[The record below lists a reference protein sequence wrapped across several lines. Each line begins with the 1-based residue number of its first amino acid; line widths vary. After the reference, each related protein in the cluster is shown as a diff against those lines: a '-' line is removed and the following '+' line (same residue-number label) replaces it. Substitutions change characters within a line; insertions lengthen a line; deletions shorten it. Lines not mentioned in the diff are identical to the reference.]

1 MKAALRRKTFERKR
15 TITHLEFNSSEENT
29 KMASQKIYRL
39 MLIVTLMVTGALASS
54 GKALAQTEQTSQASS
69 RVKSDDASGLEV
81 QLHLIVARKTADGED
96 EKLPPAFDAV
106 VRQLK
111 STFSFKSYRL
121 ATTLLNRVRNG
132 GRLSL
137 RWVGSPLLASA
148 AATATTPGFN
158 EFNVQGVKLFQDENG
173 RDVVQMTNFNFGTR
187 IPIQTSSVAT
197 TGGSTPIVQYEN
209 TGITTDIS
217 MREGEPTI
225 VGTLNVGP
233 SGDALIIVVMARRP
247 ATR

>member
-1 MKAALRRKTFERKR
+1 
-15 TITHLEFNSSEENT
+15 
-29 KMASQKIYRL
+29 MASQKIYRI
-39 MLIVTLMVTGALASS
+39 MLIATLIITGALTHSPQ
-54 GKALAQTEQTSQASS
+54 ALAQSEQSSQATP

-96 EKLPPAFDAV
+96 EKLPAAFDAV
-106 VRQLK
+106 VKQLK
-111 STFSFKSYRL
+111 ATFSFKSYRL

-148 AATATTPGFN
+148 AATAATPGFN
-158 EFNVQGVKLFQDENG
+158 EFNIQGVKLVQDENG
-173 RDVVQMTNFNFGTR
+173 RDVVQMSNLNFGTR

-197 TGGSTPIVQYEN
+197 VGGSTPVVQYEN

-225 VGTLNVGP
+225 IGTLNVGP

-247 ATR
+247 ASK

>member
-1 MKAALRRKTFERKR
+1 MAARKSYR
-15 TITHLEFNSSEENT
+15 IML
-29 KMASQKIYRL
+29 MAT
-39 MLIVTLMVTGALASS
+39 LIITGALALSTQ
-54 GKALAQTEQTSQASS
+54 ALAQGEQSSQGAP
-69 RVKSDDASGLEV
+69 RIKSDDAAGLEV
-81 QLHLIVARKTADGED
+81 QLHIIVARKTSDGED
-96 EKLPPAFDAV
+96 EKLPASLDAV
-106 VRQLK
+106 VKQLR

-148 AATATTPGFN
+148 AATVATPGFN
-158 EFNVQGVKLFQDENG
+158 EFNVQGVKLVQDENG
-173 RDVVQMTNFNFGTR
+173 RDVVQMSNFNFGTR

-197 TGGSTPIVQYEN
+197 VGGNSAPVIHYEN

-233 SGDALIIVVMARRP
+233 SGDALIIVVTAKRP
-247 ATR
+247 AAR

>member
-1 MKAALRRKTFERKR
+1 
-15 TITHLEFNSSEENT
+15 
-29 KMASQKIYRL
+29 MASQKIYRII
-39 MLIVTLMVTGALASS
+39 LIATLIITGALPLSEQ
-54 GKALAQTEQTSQASS
+54 ALAQSEQSSQATA
-69 RVKSDDASGLEV
+69 RVKSDEAAGLEV
-81 QLHLIVARKTADGED
+81 QLHLIVARKTSDGEE
-96 EKLPPAFDAV
+96 EKLPAAFDAV
-106 VRQLK
+106 VKQLK
-111 STFSFKSYRL
+111 STFTFKSYRL

-148 AATATTPGFN
+148 AATAATPGFN
-158 EFNVQGVKLFQDENG
+158 EFNVQGVKLIQDETG
-173 RDVVQMTNFNFGTR
+173 RDIVQMLNFNFGTR

-197 TGGSTPIVQYEN
+197 TGGSAPVIHYEN

-233 SGDALIIVVMARRP
+233 SGDALIIVVTAKRP
-247 ATR
+247 ASR

>member
-1 MKAALRRKTFERKR
+1 
-15 TITHLEFNSSEENT
+15 
-29 KMASQKIYRL
+29 MASRKIYRI
-39 MLIVTLMVTGALASS
+39 MLIATLIITGALALSVQ
-54 GKALAQTEQTSQASS
+54 ALAQSEQSAS
-69 RVKSDDASGLEV
+69 RIKSDDAAGLEV
-81 QLHLIVARKTADGED
+81 QLHIIVARKTSDGED
-96 EKLPPAFDAV
+96 EKLPASLDGV
-106 VRQLK
+106 VKQLR

-148 AATATTPGFN
+148 AATTATPGFN
-158 EFNVQGVKLFQDENG
+158 EFNVQGVKLVQDETG
-173 RDVVQMTNFNFGTR
+173 RDVVQMSNFNFGTR

-197 TGGSTPIVQYEN
+197 TGGSSSVVQYEN

-233 SGDALIIVVMARRP
+233 SGDALIIVVTAKRP
-247 ATR
+247 VMR